1 MSIVDTAK
9 KRYSTKVFDPSRKLT
24 DDQLQQIK
32 ALIRLSASSVN
43 SQPWHVIVAATD
55 NAKQRVA
62 KATEGPYVFNQP
74 KILNASHVFVFC
86 SKTAIDD
93 DYLDDLLMCEQQ
105 DGRFSNEQSK
115 QRMVDGRRFFVDLH
129 RKTLGDVDHWMQ
141 KQVYLNIGSLLLGV
155 AAMGIDA
162 VPIEGF
168 DRDVLDEEFNLNEQ
182 GFTSL
187 VVVPVGYHS
196 IDDFNVNVPKSRWHD
211 EQIFTEC

>member
-1 MSIVDTAK
+1 MSIVDAAN
-9 KRYSTKVFDPSRKLT
+9 KRYSTKVFDPSRKLI

-55 NAKQRVA
+55 DAKQRIA
-62 KATEGPYVFNQP
+62 KATEGPYVFNKP
-74 KILNASHVFVFC
+74 KILDASHVLVFC
-86 SKTAIDD
+86 SKTTIDD
-93 DYLDDLLMCEQQ
+93 DYLKDLLTSEQQ

-115 QRMVDGRRFFVDLH
+115 QRMFDGRNFFVDLH
-129 RKTLGDVDHWMQ
+129 RKTLGDADHWMQ

-168 DRDVLDEEFNLNEQ
+168 DCDVLDKEFNLSAQ

-187 VVVPVGYHS
+187 VIVPVGYHS
-196 IDDFNVNVPKSRWHD
+196 TDDFNANVPKSRWSD
-211 EQIFTEC
+211 EKIFTEC

>member
-1 MSIVDTAK
+1 MSIIDAAK

-24 DDQLQQIK
+24 NDQLQQIK

-55 NAKQRVA
+55 DAKQRIA
-62 KATEGPYVFNQP
+62 KATEGPYVFNKP
-74 KILNASHVFVFC
+74 KILNASHVLVFC
-86 SKTAIDD
+86 SKTTIDD
-93 DYLDDLLMCEQQ
+93 DYLSDLLACEQQ

-115 QRMVDGRRFFVDLH
+115 QRMVDGRNFFVDLH
-129 RKTLGDVDHWMQ
+129 RKTLGDADHWMQ
-141 KQVYLNIGSLLLGV
+141 KQVYLNIGSLLLGA

-168 DRDVLDEEFNLNEQ
+168 DREILDEEFDLNAQ

-187 VVVPVGYHS
+187 VVVPIGYHS
-196 IDDFNVNVPKSRWHD
+196 ADDFNVDVPKSRWHD
-211 EQIFTEC
+211 EKIFTEC

>member
-1 MSIVDTAK
+1 MSIIDAAE
-9 KRYSTKVFDPSRKLT
+9 KRYSTKVFDPSRKLNNE
-24 DDQLQQIK
+24 QLQQIK

-55 NAKQRVA
+55 EAKQRIA
-62 KATEGPYVFNQP
+62 KAAEGPYVFNKP
-74 KILNASHVFVFC
+74 KIVDASHVLVFC
-86 SKTAIDD
+86 SKTTIDD
-93 DYLDDLLMCEQQ
+93 DYLNDLLACEQQ

-115 QRMVDGRRFFVDLH
+115 QRMLDGRNFFVDLH
-129 RKTLGDVDHWMQ
+129 RKILDDADHWMQ

-155 AAMGIDA
+155 AVMGIDA

-168 DRDVLDEEFNLNEQ
+168 DRDILDKEFDLNKQ

-196 IDDFNVNVPKSRWHD
+196 ADDFNADVPKSRWSD
-211 EQIFTEC
+211 EKIFTEC

>member
-1 MSIVDTAK
+1 MSIVDAAN

-43 SQPWHVIVAATD
+43 SQPWHVIVAVTD
-55 NAKQRVA
+55 DAKQRIA
-62 KATEGPYVFNQP
+62 KATEGPYVFNKP
-74 KILNASHVFVFC
+74 KILDASHVLVFC
-86 SKTAIDD
+86 SKTTIDD
-93 DYLDDLLMCEQQ
+93 DYLKDLLTSEQQ

-115 QRMVDGRRFFVDLH
+115 QRMFDGRNFFVDLH
-129 RKTLGDVDHWMQ
+129 RKTLGDADHWMQ

-168 DRDVLDEEFNLNEQ
+168 DCDVLDKEFNLSAQ

-187 VVVPVGYHS
+187 VIVPVGYHS
-196 IDDFNVNVPKSRWHD
+196 TDDFNANVPKSRWSD
-211 EQIFTEC
+211 EKIFTEC

>member
-1 MSIVDTAK
+1 MSIVDAAN

-55 NAKQRVA
+55 DAKQRIA
-62 KATEGPYVFNQP
+62 KATEGPYVFNKP
-74 KILNASHVFVFC
+74 KILDASHVLVFC
-86 SKTAIDD
+86 SKTTIND
-93 DYLDDLLMCEQQ
+93 DYLNDLLASEQQ

-115 QRMVDGRRFFVDLH
+115 QRMVDGRNFFVDLH
-129 RKTLGDVDHWMQ
+129 RKTLGDADQWMQ

-168 DRDVLDEEFNLNEQ
+168 DRDVLDKEFNLSAQ

-187 VVVPVGYHS
+187 VIVPVGYHS
-196 IDDFNVNVPKSRWHD
+196 ADDFNANVPKSRWSD
-211 EQIFTEC
+211 TKIFTEC

>member
-1 MSIVDTAK
+1 MSIVDAAN

-55 NAKQRVA
+55 DAKQRIA
-62 KATEGPYVFNQP
+62 KATEGPYVFNEP
-74 KILNASHVFVFC
+74 KILDASHVLVFC
-86 SKTAIDD
+86 SKTTIDD
-93 DYLDDLLMCEQQ
+93 DYLKDLLTSEQQ

-115 QRMVDGRRFFVDLH
+115 QRMFDGRNFFVDLH
-129 RKTLGDVDHWMQ
+129 RKTLGDADHWMQ

-168 DRDVLDEEFNLNEQ
+168 DCDVLDKEFNLSAQ

-187 VVVPVGYHS
+187 VIVPVGYHS
-196 IDDFNVNVPKSRWHD
+196 TDDFNANVPKSRWSD
-211 EQIFTEC
+211 EKIFTEC

>member
-1 MSIVDTAK
+1 MSIVDAAN

-55 NAKQRVA
+55 DAKQRIA
-62 KATEGPYVFNQP
+62 KATEGPYVFNKP
-74 KILNASHVFVFC
+74 KILDASHVLVFC
-86 SKTAIDD
+86 SKTTIDD
-93 DYLDDLLMCEQQ
+93 DYLKDLLTSEQQ

-115 QRMVDGRRFFVDLH
+115 QRMFDRRNFFVDLH
-129 RKTLGDVDHWMQ
+129 RKTLGDADHWMQ

-168 DRDVLDEEFNLNEQ
+168 DCDVLDKEFNLSAQ

-187 VVVPVGYHS
+187 VIVPVGYHS
-196 IDDFNVNVPKSRWHD
+196 TDDFNANVPKSRWSD
-211 EQIFTEC
+211 EKIFTEC

>member
-1 MSIVDTAK
+1 MSIIDAAE
-9 KRYSTKVFDPSRKLT
+9 KRYSTKVFDPSRKLNNE
-24 DDQLQQIK
+24 QLQQIK

-55 NAKQRVA
+55 EAKQRIA
-62 KATEGPYVFNQP
+62 KAAEGSYVFNKP
-74 KILNASHVFVFC
+74 KIVDASHVLVFC
-86 SKTAIDD
+86 SKTTIDD
-93 DYLDDLLMCEQQ
+93 DYLNDLLACEQQ
-105 DGRFSNEQSK
+105 DGRFLNEQSK
-115 QRMVDGRRFFVDLH
+115 QRMLDGRNFFVDLH
-129 RKTLGDVDHWMQ
+129 RKTLDDADHWMQ

-168 DRDVLDEEFNLNEQ
+168 DRDILDKEFDLNKQ

-196 IDDFNVNVPKSRWHD
+196 ADDFNADVPKSRWSD
-211 EQIFTEC
+211 EKIFTEC